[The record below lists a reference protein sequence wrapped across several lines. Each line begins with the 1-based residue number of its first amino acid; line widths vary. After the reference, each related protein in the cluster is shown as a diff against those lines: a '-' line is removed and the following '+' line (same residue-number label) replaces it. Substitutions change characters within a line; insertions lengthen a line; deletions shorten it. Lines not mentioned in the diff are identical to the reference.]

1 MEIAN
6 LDIIITLIIAIYGA
20 ILSTYTIWNSKQEH
34 KREIKVKTTYGFIKS
49 PITGVSPLMIMST
62 AMNTG
67 RKTVS
72 ITSMG
77 FILPNKD
84 REYLILLKPQSNVIF
99 PYDLA
104 EGKSC
109 QVWDTAKELAE
120 DLKHEGYSGRIDLR
134 GYFKDA
140 IGNEYRS
147 KPMKFSIEKHL
158 EQNTKT

>member
-1 MEIAN
+1 MEFSN
-6 LDIIITLIIAIYGA
+6 WDIIITLIIAVYGA
-20 ILSTYTIWNSKQEH
+20 MLSTYTVWNARQER
-34 KREIKVKTTYGFIKS
+34 KREIKVKMTYGFIKS
-49 PITGVSPLMIMST
+49 PITGVSPLMLMLT

-72 ITSMG
+72 ITNMG

-84 REYLILLKPQSNVIF
+84 REYLILLQPQSNVTF

-120 DLKHEGYSGRIDLR
+120 DLIREGYSGRISLK
-134 GYFKDA
+134 GYYKDA

-147 KPMKFSIEKHL
+147 KPMKFSIEKHV
-158 EQNTKT
+158 EQETKS